1 MFRKMLCVAAAL
13 GLTGCAVSYTP
24 SLPET
29 QMVDHPT
36 VGEIV
41 TARIGD
47 EMLTKGVLVS
57 EDVVDLK
64 KSVDGVFY
72 DIRSGVYPKL
82 GDKGEEQ
89 FFDPSGIIRAALAD
103 PVQLLSVKKPGAKQV
118 CVVTVYGAR
127 ACYDA
132 DFEIKKRTTAR
143 EASFQQTLIYSGKVG
158 DKINIGYRE
167 FSGNTARP
175 AFNNDVEYDLSTSS
189 RIGYK
194 GAELEVIK
202 ADNTGITYK
211 VISTFR

>member
-1 MFRKMLCVAAAL
+1 MLKKTLSVVAAFSLA
-13 GLTGCAVSYTP
+13 GCAVNYTP
-24 SLPET
+24 SAPEM

-36 VGEIV
+36 VGEAV
-41 TARIGD
+41 VARVGD
-47 EMLTKGVLVS
+47 EMLTKGVLVR

-64 KSVDGVFY
+64 KPVDGVLY
-72 DIRSGVYPKL
+72 DIRSGTYPKL

-89 FFDPSGIIRAALAD
+89 FFDPSGIIKSALAD
-103 PVQLLSVKKPGAKQV
+103 SVQLLSVKKPDAKQV
-118 CVVTVYGAR
+118 CVVTVYSAR

-132 DFEIKKRTTAR
+132 EFEIRKRTTAR

-167 FSGNTARP
+167 FSSNTARP
-175 AFNNDVEYDLSTSS
+175 AFNNDVEYDLSSSS

-194 GAELEVIK
+194 GAEIEVIK